1 MSHRRLALTD
11 KKVRNIPRRLRALA
25 AWAADFEGY
34 LPQGM
39 GERGLR
45 YEVEGWDGQ
54 TYEEE
59 RWFFGEVD

>member
-1 MSHRRLALTD
+1 MQDQVMSHRRLL
-11 KKVRNIPRRLRALA
+11 V
-25 AWAADFEGY
+25 

-54 TYEEE
+54 YYHEE
-59 RWFFGEVD
+59 RWYFGEVD